1 MVTRALGA
9 AAVLLAAARR
19 PRRKV
24 VAADIPADNDG
35 YAMNSTEPHPACDQ
49 LELVTLLALGLGI
62 VVGFVGTLALSD
74 YFDQSLSL
82 FLSLSSLIL
91 FLGRARE
98 FAAEER

>member
-1 MVTRALGA
+1 
-9 AAVLLAAARR
+9 
-19 PRRKV
+19 
-24 VAADIPADNDG
+24 
-35 YAMNSTEPHPACDQ
+35 MNSTEPHPACDQ